1 MSKEP
6 TRSEK
11 DGNRTRKWTLIYL
24 GGVNNSTT
32 NLGRVDI
39 EQPYIVGR
47 GPAREVGA
55 PGDGGGAQALL
66 VHPLHRV
73 LPGHG
78 GLAHCKAQQTILI
91 ITLFA
96 SLHEI
101 NYFDLG
107 LQPGAQLGNF

>member
-1 MSKEP
+1 MNFNFHSTGELN
-6 TRSEK
+6 
-11 DGNRTRKWTLIYL
+11 D
-24 GGVNNSTT
+24 STT

-66 VHPLHRV
+66 VHPLHHRV

-96 SLHEI
+96 SLHKI

-107 LQPGAQLGNF
+107 LQPGAQLGDF